1 MTDLLS
7 SLQIVLQEAGY
18 ETWLTPVDRFTAVCF
33 EDEAVIGLA
42 TVFDDVASLLDRWR
56 GIEAALLSRFAPRLR
71 EAEDKAWNVYSLF
84 LTSASADESQARTLS
99 QLEEDLEQTR
109 KIAASGL
116 NDRETIVAAILPV
129 LPLQYRPRLDKE
141 DLAER
146 LRTRIATI
154 APAAAQ
160 AALDDS
166 VPPADVVLL
175 LGGTNET

>member
-18 ETWLTPVDRFTAVCF
+18 ETWLTPVDQFTAVCF
-33 EDEAVIGLA
+33 EDEAVIGVA

-71 EAEDKAWNVYSLF
+71 ESEDKAWNIYSLF
-84 LTSASADESQARTLS
+84 LTAATADESQARELS

-109 KIAASGL
+109 KIAAFGL
-116 NDRETIVAAILPV
+116 NDREAIAAAILPV

-141 DLAER
+141 DLAGR

-154 APAAAQ
+154 APTAAQ
-160 AALDDS
+160 AHSTIAS
-166 VPPADVVLL
+166 RPPTLSCFSE
-175 LGGTNET
+175 GTNET